1 MTPEKVFDAYLVL
14 QYQRGDKK
22 ALGLLVKRHHY
33 GFCKHA
39 HWYIKDIDGS
49 KDIVQES
56 WKVIMKKLIMLRDP
70 NCFSSWAMKIVTR
83 KSLDHL
89 KKQKKIGEHLN
100 NHDIGTGAYEKEEEN
115 PVLSKLKKAIRELPK
130 NQQVVLRLFY
140 TQEYTLME
148 IADILEISIG
158 TVKSRLYHARE
169 KLKTILKT

>member
-14 QYQRGDKK
+14 QHQSGDKK
-22 ALGLLVKRHHY
+22 ALGLLVKKHHY

-39 HWYIKDIDGS
+39 HWYTKDIDSS

-56 WKVIMKKLIMLRDP
+56 WNVILKKLDMLRDP
-70 NCFSSWAMKIVTR
+70 NSFSSWAMKIVTR
-83 KSLDHL
+83 KSLDYL
-89 KKQKKIGEHLN
+89 KKQKKIREHLN
-100 NHDIGTGAYEKEEEN
+100 TKNFITEAQEKEEEN
-115 PVLSKLKKAIRELPK
+115 PILSKLKKAIKELPE

-140 TQEYTLME
+140 TQEYTLKE

-169 KLKTILKT
+169 KLKTILKV